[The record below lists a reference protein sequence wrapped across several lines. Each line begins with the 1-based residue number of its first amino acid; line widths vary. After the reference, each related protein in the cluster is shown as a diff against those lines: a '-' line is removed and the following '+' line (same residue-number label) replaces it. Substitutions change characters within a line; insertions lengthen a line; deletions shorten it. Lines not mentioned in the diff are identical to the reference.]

1 MRAAMECFTTF
12 TGEDFNPLSPD
23 IDKIKIED
31 IAHSLS
37 LMCRANGHFSRFYSV
52 AQHCINCANEAEAR
66 DFSDRVQLACL
77 LHDASEAY
85 MSDITRL
92 VKKHL
97 PVYIEA
103 EEYLQNIIYSK
114 FLGTPLT
121 DKEYSYVKQIDDD
134 MLVCEFDALMT
145 KKVFERVV
153 DIKSSPSFE
162 FTNFS
167 DIKAEFIR
175 KYKRLSVHKKA
186 ALPLST
192 SQTKSNFLED
202 KKAAPPRVSYR
213 RRTMSEASVSRP
225 SNLLANK
232 KSPQFAKKLW

>member
-1 MRAAMECFTTF
+1 MCAAMECFTTF

-23 IDKIKIED
+23 INKIKIED

-66 DFSDRVQLACL
+66 GFSDKIQLACL

-97 PVYIEA
+97 PMYIKA
-103 EEYLQNIIYSK
+103 EENLQKLIYSK
-114 FLGTPLT
+114 FLCMPLT
-121 DKEYSYVKQIDDD
+121 DEEYAYVKQIDDD

-145 KKVFERVV
+145 KKVFDRVV
-153 DIKSSPSFE
+153 DMKSSPSFD

-167 DIKAEFIR
+167 DMEAEFIR
-175 KYKRLSVHKKA
+175 N
-186 ALPLST
+186 
-192 SQTKSNFLED
+192 TK
-202 KKAAPPRVSYR
+202 
-213 RRTMSEASVSRP
+213 
-225 SNLLANK
+225 
-232 KSPQFAKKLW
+232 